1 MPLLMTLI
9 SLRLSA
15 VRPDST
21 LSTNVKKQN
30 RTKTNI
36 YIDFQL
42 QTNCDNMIQYYTYAQ
57 KKRYMQNFR

>member
-9 SLRLSA
+9 SLGLSA

-21 LSTNVKKQN
+21 LSTNVKN
-30 RTKTNI
+30 RTEQKQT
-36 YIDFQL
+36 YIDFEL